1 MKAGKHSQAENSHIN
16 GRKIVAGVVRDA
28 GREHDGSDSSDLDG
42 GIELAHTINAVTSMS
57 LSAMGSRTVPSCD
70 CCPKRRANN
79 PSRPSVNPARMKTA
93 NAKLKRR

>member
-42 GIELAHTINAVTSMS
+42 GIELAQPGGAKASKARHYVD
-57 LSAMGSRTVPSCD
+57 SC
-70 CCPKRRANN
+70 CAHNN
-79 PSRPSVNPARMKTA
+79 ENIATDHGHRHPERYRQMIRHRLRKNTPH
-93 NAKLKRR
+93 